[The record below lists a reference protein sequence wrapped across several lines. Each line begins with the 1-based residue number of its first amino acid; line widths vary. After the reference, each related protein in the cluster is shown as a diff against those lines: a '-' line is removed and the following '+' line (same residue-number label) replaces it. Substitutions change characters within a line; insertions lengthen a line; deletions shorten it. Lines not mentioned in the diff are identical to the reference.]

1 MATQTPAKPDRFTGL
16 PPGVKVGPLRRRLAA
31 HLIDTVVPAALLGV
45 VWGTSGEDGAQ
56 AVGVVAMVLLAIWSL
71 VVWWMFATRAAGP
84 GMRLM
89 RLQLVGFSDGRPIG
103 WLRFLVRALV
113 LGLVGIT
120 GVGLVLLLL
129 FLLRHPRYQGWH
141 DRAADSVVIVE
152 RMLAPKSPRSTAGDT
167 GAPVRSDPVAPPP
180 PPTSPASEPV
190 STPVATPMAKPAVE
204 PVVAGRVAAPAGAVT
219 SSEAS
224 VPTAEEAPAPAPA
237 ARTWVVV
244 LDDGREVPV
253 RGLVVLG
260 RNPHARPGEDSTQLV
275 KLADDTRTV
284 SKSHLAL
291 NLDSEGRLLAA
302 DRSSTNGSTV
312 TTADGV
318 TTACVP
324 EQAIRVPEGSVISMG
339 DHWLTVRRD

>member
-16 PPGVKVGPLRRRLAA
+16 PAGVLVGPLPRRLVA
-31 HLIDTVVPAALLGV
+31 HLIDMAVPAALLAV
-45 VWGTSGEDGAQ
+45 VWGTSSEDGLQ
-56 AVGVVAMVLLAIWSL
+56 AVDVVALVLLAAWAL

-89 RLQLVGFSDGRPIG
+89 KLQLVGFSDGRPIG
-103 WLRFLVRALV
+103 WGRFLVRALI
-113 LGLVGIT
+113 LGLLRVT
-120 GVGLVLLLL
+120 GLGLVLLLL

-141 DRAADSVVIVE
+141 DRAADAVVIVE
-152 RMLAPKSPRSTAGDT
+152 RMLAPRTVQSKGENRATPVLTDPGAEPRPLSP
-167 GAPVRSDPVAPPP
+167 PVAG
-180 PPTSPASEPV
+180 
-190 STPVATPMAKPAVE
+190 PAVE
-204 PVVAGRVAAPAGAVT
+204 PVAGGRVPSPVEAATSAETSAPPADSAPTPPGPT
-219 SSEAS
+219 SPG
-224 VPTAEEAPAPAPA
+224 PTSPAPTG
-237 ARTWVVV
+237 TWVAV

-253 RGLVVLG
+253 HGLVVLG
-260 RNPHARPGEDSTQLV
+260 RNPHARPGEDSAELV
-275 KLADDTRTV
+275 KLADETRTV

-291 NLDSEGRLLAA
+291 NVDSAGGLLVA

-324 EQAIRVPEGSVISMG
+324 EQAVRVAEGSVVSMG